1 MREIYIA
8 PQQEGKGREFSA
20 TLLSYI
26 EADPLWENGRNAG
39 DTIRPLWMMC
49 AGSEQE
55 LRAFVANLRTG
66 RKATFGNKTG
76 YSSYRY
82 GKQERFEILRSSNFQ
97 VSWQKEPEGSIV
109 TLYHPELFQIDPGL
123 VDETHIQFVLL
134 PTQAWHSAQT
144 IDTTPIV
151 RHLMLCGYR
160 LSDEE
165 LYSLAITSYLFAT
178 YLDRRTRCPLVA
190 DGRFYAQLMLSCLK
204 HGLASFQITDRHA
217 FYGDNQAFGVHKRQN
232 YYEFDTESVGLLPG
246 IAMSADHIQFEGLL
260 AREVITYMN
269 LVKRRG

>member
-8 PQQEGKGREFSA
+8 PQQEGKGRVFSA
-20 TLLSYI
+20 TLLSYV
-26 EADPLWENGRNAG
+26 EADPMWETGRSAG
-39 DTIRPLWMMC
+39 ETIRPLWMMC
-49 AGSEQE
+49 CGSDQE

-66 RKATFGNKTG
+66 RKATFGNKAG

-109 TLYHPELFQIDPGL
+109 TLYHPDLFQIDPGL
-123 VDETHIQFVLL
+123 VDETHIQFILL
-134 PTQAWHSAQT
+134 PTAAWHSEQK

-151 RHLMLCGYR
+151 QHLRKCGYQQ
-160 LSDEE
+160 SDEE
-165 LYSLAITSYLFAT
+165 LSALSITSFLFAT

-204 HGLASFQITDRHA
+204 QGLASFRKTDR
-217 FYGDNQAFGVHKRQN
+217 YSYTYEDSGTFGIHRRQSF
-232 YYEFDTESVGLLPG
+232 YEFDTTDVGLLSG
-246 IAMSADHIQFEGLL
+246 IAMWADHIQFEEVL
-260 AREVITYMN
+260 AREVTLYMQIT
-269 LVKRRG
+269 RGH